1 MDDHPFHAK
10 TKVDPTP
17 SETLRRFYHSNCYF
31 WFTMFQLILTLSLI
45 SIVLVDLKT
54 HQKHRPAIITIG
66 TQTFYS
72 LPQSLNFFTES
83 VVLCFFLSDVLIR
96 ILVFKCF
103 VFKNAWFMTDLA
115 VFLFLVLSAFVVYTQ
130 GYFNISETFDLI
142 LLFVRVGLI
151 VTKSII
157 TIVRMIQNVALT
169 KANLIQ
175 LDKTISS
182 IHDDHQSEISE
193 TFGVDLRPKAVS
205 RKVAEKSLTTLDV
218 NFSGDSFVDEASVK
232 NEITT
237 SKALREVEMGRLSDQ
252 SILSLQRGMVI

>member
-1 MDDHPFHAK
+1 
-10 TKVDPTP
+10 
-17 SETLRRFYHSNCYF
+17 
-31 WFTMFQLILTLSLI
+31 
-45 SIVLVDLKT
+45 
-54 HQKHRPAIITIG
+54 
-66 TQTFYS
+66 
-72 LPQSLNFFTES
+72 
-83 VVLCFFLSDVLIR
+83 
-96 ILVFKCF
+96 
-103 VFKNAWFMTDLA
+103 MTDLA